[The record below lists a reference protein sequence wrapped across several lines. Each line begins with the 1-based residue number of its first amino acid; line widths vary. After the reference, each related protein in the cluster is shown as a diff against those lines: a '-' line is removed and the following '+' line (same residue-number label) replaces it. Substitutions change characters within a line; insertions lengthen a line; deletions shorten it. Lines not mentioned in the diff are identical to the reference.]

1 MLAELWGGAQYQTWT
16 LQHLQWLVKQ
26 LVESKWNA
34 GLAAILKVSPAG
46 GFIFRATGSLF
57 SGMSGAEQIAFV
69 TEVLSYRAT
78 STPEITKTIE
88 EAFSA
93 RPFTLVAIYCTLV
106 QDELS
111 TILLSAKTLANI
123 S

>member
-1 MLAELWGGAQYQTWT
+1 M
-16 LQHLQWLVKQ
+16 
-26 LVESKWNA
+26 
-34 GLAAILKVSPAG
+34 AAILKVSPAG
-46 GFIFRATGSLF
+46 SFIFRATGSLF
-57 SGMSGAEQIAFV
+57 SGMTGAEQIAFV

-111 TILLSAKTLANI
+111 TILLSAKTVANI